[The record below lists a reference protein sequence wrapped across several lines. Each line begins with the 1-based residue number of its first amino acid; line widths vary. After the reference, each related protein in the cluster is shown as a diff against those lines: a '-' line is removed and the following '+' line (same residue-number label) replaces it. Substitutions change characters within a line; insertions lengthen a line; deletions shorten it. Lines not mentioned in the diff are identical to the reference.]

1 MTLKDEIAEDIYN
14 VFLNEDD
21 FGEEHTVDGNTIKC
35 MFDDDKLTER
45 QGSNELAVSDSSLL
59 LFAKSVDL
67 PPRKVSGERLTI
79 DGKNYVVDDWK
90 ENLGMSEIVL
100 HHGES
105 YGGNR

>member
-21 FGEEHTVDGNTIKC
+21 FGEEHIVNGTVIKC

-59 LFAKSVDL
+59 LFAKNSDL
-67 PPRKVSGERLTI
+67 PPRMVNGERMTI

-105 YGGNR
+105 FGGSR